1 LSCYYFRIPQ
11 GTYSGAS
18 DAAVNCTDD
27 NAAWKEMTIV
37 CGDLA
42 GDIARGL
49 KPGTNWQMELLDA
62 ERKVVFRI
70 HIAAEATV

>member
-1 LSCYYFRIPQ
+1 MSCYYFRIPQ

-18 DAAVNCTDD
+18 DAAVDCEDD

-42 GDIARGL
+42 SDVARGL
-49 KPGTNWQMELLDA
+49 KPGTDWKMELLDA

-70 HIAAEATV
+70 HIAAEDAI

>member
-1 LSCYYFRIPQ
+1 LSWYYFRIPQ
-11 GTYSGAS
+11 GIYSGAS
-18 DAAVNCTDD
+18 DAAVDCKDD

-49 KPGTNWQMELLDA
+49 KPGIDWQMELLDA

-70 HIAAEATV
+70 HIEAEATI